1 MTQTP
6 VDALIQSIPEKIA
19 ARALL
24 AKAAVENV
32 PSPCISV
39 CRMSTVTGLCEGCYR
54 TLEELRSWSAADD
67 SLRRTIWSRVEQRL
81 ATSSP

>member
-1 MTQTP
+1 MTQKA
-6 VDALIQSIPEKIA
+6 VDELVQGIPEKIA

-54 TLEELRSWSAADD
+54 TLEELRSWSGADD
-67 SLRRTIWSRVEQRL
+67 SLRRTIWSRIEQRL
-81 ATSSP
+81 ATGAP